1 MVGCWMCGFVKP
13 CGYMTTSGFT
23 TTSKLLYDLQWACC
37 TCSIDLV
44 QFLYIVVHSLQ
55 RPTAPWFY
63 TRGRC
68 GTCAEQSMMLLAH
81 FFFPPASS
89 CMVAPLWG
97 GHEYLPEFGL
107 TWVWADLSLGWLEF
121 GLTWVWADLS
131 LGWLE
136 FGLTWVWADLSL
148 GRKVPTAPSQC
159 CKSNLLWKSWYTSPF
174 VQTSHPWKHV
184 RSTLCFWFVF
194 VAHIYNI
201 ATTLLFP
208 GGLLHFVCTHG
219 AFQLLG
225 GLLGQAHSQ
234 ILTTQCRM
242 TICKPKEQKPPR
254 KTQRWMNV

>member
-81 FFFPPASS
+81 FFFHLPPLAWW
-89 CMVAPLWG
+89 PPFG
-97 GHEYLPEFGL
+97 GAMS
-107 TWVWADLSLGWLEF
+107 TCLSLGWLEF
-121 GLTWVWADLS
+121 GLTWVWAGLS

-136 FGLTWVWADLSL
+136 FGLTWVWAGLSL
-148 GRKVPTAPSQC
+148 GWLEFGLTWVWAGKFPPLPPNVVNLICFEKVGTLLHLCKLPTLGNMSAPPC
-159 CKSNLLWKSWYTSPF
+159 AFDLFLL
-174 VQTSHPWKHV
+174 
-184 RSTLCFWFVF
+184 
-194 VAHIYNI
+194 HIYI
-201 ATTLLFP
+201 ILQQRF
-208 GGLLHFVCTHG
+208 C
-219 AFQLLG
+219 FQ
-225 GLLGQAHSQ
+225 AVFC
-234 ILTTQCRM
+234 ILYARTALSSS
-242 TICKPKEQKPPR
+242 
-254 KTQRWMNV
+254 